1 MHRLV
6 VKAAQFC
13 CVAAR
18 MTGTLCSSD
27 FKSTGTFESRFANFS
42 PAVPC
47 PLTNRGQEL
56 GKSCALLE
64 NVWALRVINQKYHH
78 LAISVALSLVLPR
91 YGIELYSILGILRP
105 NFP

>member
-18 MTGTLCSSD
+18 ND
-27 FKSTGTFESRFANFS
+27 FRSAGPFESRFANFS

-47 PLTNRGQEL
+47 PLTNCEQALE
-56 GKSCALLE
+56 KSCRLLE
-64 NVWALRVINQKYHH
+64 NMWALRMINQKYHH

-91 YGIELYSILGILRP
+91 YGIDLYSILGILRP
-105 NFP
+105 DFP